1 MPDSQKFFLATKE
14 QVNTIITAVNDFDAK
29 VSPVDLSAVVPL
41 VLDFVNDDITII
53 HGGLDTYNRIISN

>member
-29 VSPVDLSAVVPL
+29 VSPVDLGAVTPL